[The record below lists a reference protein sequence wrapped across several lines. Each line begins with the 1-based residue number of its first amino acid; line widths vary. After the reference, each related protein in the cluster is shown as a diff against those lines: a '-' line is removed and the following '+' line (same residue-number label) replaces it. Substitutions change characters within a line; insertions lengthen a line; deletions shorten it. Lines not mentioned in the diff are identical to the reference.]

1 MTMAYAPHEDFRSL
15 YDTYT
20 GPDSIGL
27 HLTKHM
33 VRLTEREPLL
43 VITGADFVI
52 FPGSGQPPIVESFR
66 HSTRGFVELTA
77 VSHIAPCIAWLF
89 RLREL
94 GHADWR
100 DDAKRLIVRADRA
113 RSINDTSYWE
123 KVVAVEAYRGYESK
137 IADMVDYTCR
147 VSSQFM
153 RNCLEDERLMTF
165 EHLRGGFLD
174 PIDSEELPVP
184 LNDVMVATFALAFL
198 DIAHRMIRW
207 LRSQKLNWPQLMILL
222 SGKSGR
228 PSAGLTWQ
236 TNNNC
241 HLLWQASERRISPEN
256 VQITPH
262 GPSLALSDL
271 HDPLQVAQIER
282 QAREVFLQLRANIDL
297 ARAMFEGYPAFVKN
311 IEEPP
316 VVEATTKSLSAM
328 PRLRSP
334 DDRLTAITRLRFV
347 MEDSTQLLSNSV
359 AHFVIDQLCEHN
371 NRPELVVI
379 PGFSKVSYPSR
390 RQRTVS

>member
-1 MTMAYAPHEDFRSL
+1 MAYAPHDDFRRL
-15 YDTYT
+15 YDAYT
-20 GPDSIGL
+20 GQDSTGQ

-33 VRLTEREPLL
+33 VGLSEHDPLL
-43 VITGADFVI
+43 VVTGADFVI
-52 FPGSGQPPIVESFR
+52 FPGSGRPPIIESFR

-77 VSHIAPCIAWLF
+77 VSHLAPSIAWIF

-94 GHADWR
+94 GYANWR
-100 DDAKRLIVRADRA
+100 DDAKRIIDRSDQVRL
-113 RSINDTSYWE
+113 INDTRYWAE
-123 KVVAVEAYRGYESK
+123 VVAVEAYRGYESK

-147 VSSQFM
+147 TSSQFM
-153 RNCLEDERLMTF
+153 SECLADERLMTF
-165 EHLRGGFLD
+165 DNLRHNFLD
-174 PIDSEELPVP
+174 PIDNRAVPVP
-184 LNDVMVATFALAFL
+184 LNDVMVATFTLTFL

-207 LRSQKLNWPQLMILL
+207 LRSQEFNWRKLMVLL

-241 HLLWQASERRISPEN
+241 HLLWRASEEGISPEN

-271 HDPLQVAQIER
+271 HNPVRIAEIEG
-282 QAREVFLQLRANIDL
+282 QARGLFLHLRANIDL
-297 ARAMFEGYPAFVKN
+297 ARAMFEGYPAYAKG
-311 IEEPP
+311 IEEAP
-316 VVEATTKSLSAM
+316 VIEPTTRSLQAM

-347 MEDSTQLLSNSV
+347 MEDPTQLLSNSV
-359 AHFVIDQLCEHN
+359 AHFVIDQLCEHDN
-371 NRPELVVI
+371 QPDLVVI
-379 PGFSKVSYPSR
+379 PGFSKVSYPPR
-390 RQRTVS
+390 EQRNQAVG